1 MDKSRFL
8 RIWEISAL
16 VSLCV
21 CLCAAVWA
29 QGRSS
34 AISADLVRLHVLA
47 VSDDAYEQALKL
59 RVRDAVLEYITPRLD
74 GSESPADARAVLS
87 RELDG
92 IGRAA
97 ASAAEGRQ
105 VTVSLGTEL
114 YPSREYEGFTLPAG
128 RYESLRVVLGEGEG
142 HNWWCIVFP
151 PVCLSA
157 VQSEQVE
164 EAMSVEDY
172 ALITRQDGYELRFRT
187 VELWGELLEKLEEHG
202 WIAAGAQPRRGGSP
216 QNRMALLFCD
226 FPGISPAG
234 ALGFARPA
242 LTRFQ
247 TSSKPWSSE
256 EKLLSIISSPYIF
269 LRPIIC
275 LLLQSCPNYA
285 IITAKR
291 TLHINS

>member
-1 MDKSRFL
+1 MKKR
-8 RIWEISAL
+8 ISAL
-16 VSLCV
+16 ILIAALALGLLS
-21 CLCAAVWA
+21 CAYLQTQQRQLAEK
-29 QGRSS
+29 
-34 AISADLVRLHVLA
+34 LVRLHVVA
-47 VSDDAYEQALKL
+47 NSDSPSDQAIKL

-97 ASAAEGRQ
+97 ATAAEGRQ

-187 VELWGELLEKLEEHG
+187 VELWGELLEKREENG
-202 WIAAGAQPRRGGSP
+202 WIAAGG
-216 QNRMALLFCD
+216 
-226 FPGISPAG
+226 
-234 ALGFARPA
+234 
-242 LTRFQ
+242 
-247 TSSKPWSSE
+247 E
-256 EKLLSIISSPYIF
+256 
-269 LRPIIC
+269 
-275 LLLQSCPNYA
+275 
-285 IITAKR
+285 
-291 TLHINS
+291 